1 MFAVSKIF
9 WWLAEPSNLVLALLL
24 LGTVLL
30 WTRWRRLGRGLIAL
44 VAMIV
49 DIGGGT
55 TEVAVISLG
64 ITLMPW
70 TALLI
75 EPLEDRFPKLEQ
87 IPADAAGIITLGGAV
102 DQVITAAR
110 GQTSLGGGAER
121 LTEFVVLARKYPRM
135 KLVYTGGSGLLFQQD
150 LKETTVARRFFT
162 EIGLDTG
169 QIIYEGDSRN
179 THENATRTR
188 DLVKPAPG
196 EKWILITSAIHMPR
210 SVGVFRAAGWTIV
223 PYPVDYS
230 TTGNSR
236 YRLFRSFS
244 SGFRN
249 FSRGA
254 HEWIGMLA
262 YWALGRSDRLYPGPD
277 N

>member
-1 MFAVSKIF
+1 
-9 WWLAEPSNLVLALLL
+9 
-24 LGTVLL
+24 
-30 WTRWRRLGRGLIAL
+30 
-44 VAMIV
+44 
-49 DIGGGT
+49 
-55 TEVAVISLG
+55 
-64 ITLMPW
+64 
-70 TALLI
+70 
-75 EPLEDRFPKLEQ
+75 
-87 IPADAAGIITLGGAV
+87 
-102 DQVITAAR
+102 
-110 GQTSLGGGAER
+110 
-121 LTEFVVLARKYPRM
+121 
-135 KLVYTGGSGLLFQQD
+135 LLFQQD